1 VMYVYGVVQFIVQEA
16 MLLNRDLLPVR
27 TSAREN
33 NSREGMME
41 NFANG
46 WLQKTQ

>member
-1 VMYVYGVVQFIVQEA
+1 MYVYGVVQFVVQEA

-33 NSREGMME
+33 NSREGMMH
-41 NFANG
+41 NFPNS
-46 WLQKTQ
+46 WPQETQ